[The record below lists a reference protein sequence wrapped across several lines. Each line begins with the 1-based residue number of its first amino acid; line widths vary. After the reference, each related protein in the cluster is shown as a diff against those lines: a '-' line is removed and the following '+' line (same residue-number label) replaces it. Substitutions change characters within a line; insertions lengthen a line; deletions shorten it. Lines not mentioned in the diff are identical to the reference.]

1 MRALVLKAPKTLAV
15 MDVPEMK
22 PGPGQVILRVSKC
35 GICGSDI
42 RYYCGENPW
51 AKQTLGKEIP
61 NPPNIILGHEFVGV
75 VDEVCD
81 RQDAELLGQRVGV
94 NTFITCGRCSFCKS
108 GRENLCPNTR
118 HLGHGQGWGKMDFY
132 PGGMAER
139 CLAFSSQVYELPE
152 HVTDEQATFLDPM
165 IAALHAVEVGGPKV
179 LDKVAICGAG
189 PIGLLIA
196 QFAKIYGAVQTF
208 ITDVADENIAVAR
221 AVGVDFPLKLS
232 PGEKGPGS
240 PLAEFCEWEPHQT
253 QRDAFGSPSHFRE
266 LVMDQT
272 RGAGV
277 DLVFD
282 TVGTTQTI
290 QESLGL
296 LKKGGTL
303 VLMATKEEDIRF
315 PALLLSAERTIKTSS
330 NALYTDFPRAIEC
343 LATGKIRVDPLITHR
358 FALTQALEAFQT
370 ACNKSRTGAIKI
382 VLDCQS

>member
-1 MRALVLKAPKTLAV
+1 MRALVLKAPRSLAV
-15 MDVPEMK
+15 TEVPEMK
-22 PGPGQVILRVSKC
+22 PGPGQVVLRVSKC

-42 RYYCGENPW
+42 RYFCGENPW
-51 AKQTLGKEIP
+51 AKQTLGKEVP

-81 RQDAELLGQRVGV
+81 DRDAELLGQRVGV
-94 NTFITCGRCSFCKS
+94 NTFITCGRCVFCKS
-108 GRENLCPNTR
+108 GQENLCPNTK
-118 HLGHGQGWGKMDFY
+118 HLGHGQGWGKMEFY

-139 CLAFSSQVYELPE
+139 CPAFSSQVYELPP

-165 IAALHAVEVGGPKV
+165 IAALHAVDVGRPKV

-196 QFAKIYGAVQTF
+196 QFVKVYGAVRTF

-221 AVGVDFPLKLS
+221 TVGVDFPLRLS
-232 PGEKGPGS
+232 TNQNS
-240 PLAEFCEWEPHQT
+240 
-253 QRDAFGSPSHFRE
+253 FRE

-272 RGAGV
+272 GGAGV

-282 TVGTTQTI
+282 TVGTTETI

-303 VLMATKEEDIRF
+303 VLMATKEADLRF
-315 PALLLSAERTIKTSS
+315 PALLLSAERTIRTSS
-330 NALYTDFPRAIEC
+330 NAMYTDFPRAIEC
-343 LATGKIRVDPLITHR
+343 LATGKIQVDPLITHR
-358 FALTQALEAFQT
+358 FALTHALEAFQT
-370 ACNKSRTGAIKI
+370 ACNKSQTGAIKI
-382 VLDCQS
+382 ILDCQS

>member
-1 MRALVLKAPKTLAV
+1 
-15 MDVPEMK
+15 MDVPAPR

-42 RYYCGENPW
+42 RYFCGENPW

-75 VDEVCD
+75 VDEVRDD
-81 RQDAELLGQRVGV
+81 RDAELLGQRVAV
-94 NTFITCGRCSFCKS
+94 NTFITCGRCSFCQS
-108 GRENLCPNTR
+108 GRENLCPNTK
-118 HLGHGQGWGKMDFY
+118 HLGHGQGWGKMEFY

-139 CLAFSSQVYELPE
+139 CPAFGSQVYALPE

-165 IAALHAVEVGGPKV
+165 IAALHAVEVGQPKV
-179 LDKVAICGAG
+179 LDRVAICGAG

-196 QFAKIYGAVQTF
+196 QFAKVYGAVQTF
-208 ITDVADENIAVAR
+208 ITDVAEENIAVAR
-221 AVGVDFPLKLS
+221 AVGVDFPLKL
-232 PGEKGPGS
+232 PAGES
-240 PLAEFCEWEPHQT
+240 
-253 QRDAFGSPSHFRE
+253 RFRE

-315 PALLLSAERTIKTSS
+315 PALLLSAERTIRTSS
-330 NALYTDFPRAIEC
+330 NALYADFPRAVEF
-343 LATGKIRVDPLITHR
+343 LAPGKIQVDPLITHR
-358 FALTQALEAFQT
+358 FALTHALEAFQT
-370 ACNKSRTGAIKI
+370 ACNKSQTGAIKI
-382 VLDCQS
+382 ILDCQS

>member
-1 MRALVLKAPKTLAV
+1 MRALVLKAPRTLAV
-15 MDVPEMK
+15 MEVPEMK

-42 RYYCGENPW
+42 RYFSGENPW
-51 AKQTLGKEIP
+51 AKQTLGREIP

-75 VDEVCD
+75 VDEVGEE
-81 RQDAELLGQRVGV
+81 RDAELLGQRVGV
-94 NTFITCGRCSFCKS
+94 NTFITCGRCSFCRS
-108 GRENLCPNTR
+108 GQENLCPHTK
-118 HLGHGQGWGKMDFY
+118 HLGHGQGWGQMAFY
-132 PGGMAER
+132 PGGMAQR
-139 CLAFSSQVYELPE
+139 CLAFAGQVYELPPQ
-152 HVTDEQATFLDPM
+152 VTDEQATFLDPM
-165 IAALHAVEVGGPKV
+165 IAALHAVEVGRPEV

-196 QFAKIYGAVQTF
+196 QFAKVYGAVQTF
-208 ITDVADENIAVAR
+208 ITDVAEENVAVAR

-232 PGEKGPGS
+232 ADES
-240 PLAEFCEWEPHQT
+240 
-253 QRDAFGSPSHFRE
+253 RFRE

-282 TVGTTQTI
+282 TVGTTETI

-303 VLMATKEEDIRF
+303 VLMATKEKDIRF
-315 PALLLSAERTIKTSS
+315 PALLLSAERTLKTSS
-330 NALYTDFPRAIEC
+330 NAMYTDFPRALEC
-343 LATGKIRVDPLITHR
+343 LATGKIQVDPLITHR
-358 FALTQALEAFQT
+358 FALTHALDAFET

-382 VLDCQS
+382 ILDCQS

>member
-1 MRALVLKAPKTLAV
+1 MRALVLQAPGSLAV
-15 MDVPEMK
+15 MDVPAMR

-42 RYYCGENPW
+42 RYFAGENPW

-75 VDEVCD
+75 VDEVAEE
-81 RQDAELLGQRVGV
+81 RDAGLLGKRVGV
-94 NTFITCGRCSFCKS
+94 NTFITCGQCSFCRS

-118 HLGHGQGWGKMDFY
+118 HLGHGQGWGKMEFY

-152 HVTDEQATFLDPM
+152 QVTDEQATFLDPM
-165 IAALHAVEVGGPKV
+165 IAALHAVEVGRPRV

-196 QFAKIYGAVQTF
+196 QFAKLYGAVQTF
-208 ITDVADENIAVAR
+208 ITDVAEENIAVAR
-221 AVGVDFPLKLS
+221 TVGVDFPLKLS
-232 PGEKGPGS
+232 PGENR
-240 PLAEFCEWEPHQT
+240 L
-253 QRDAFGSPSHFRE
+253 RE
-266 LVMDQT
+266 MVIDRTHGL
-272 RGAGV
+272 GV

-282 TVGTTQTI
+282 TVGTTETI

-303 VLMATKEEDIRF
+303 VLMATKEQDLRF

-343 LATGKIRVDPLITHR
+343 LATGRVRVDPLITHR
-358 FALTQALEAFQT
+358 FALTRALDAFET

-382 VLDCQS
+382 ILDCQS

>member
-15 MDVPEMK
+15 MNVPEMK
-22 PGPGQVILRVSKC
+22 PGPGQVVLRVSKC

-42 RYYCGENPW
+42 RYFCGENPW

-75 VDEVCD
+75 VDEVCED
-81 RQDAELLGQRVGV
+81 RDAELLGKRVGV
-94 NTFITCGRCSFCKS
+94 NTFITCGRCLFCKS
-108 GRENLCPNTR
+108 GRENLCPNTK
-118 HLGHGQGWGKMDFY
+118 HLGHGQGWGKMEFY

-139 CLAFSSQVYELPE
+139 CLAFSSQVYELPP

-165 IAALHAVEVGGPKV
+165 IAALHAVDVGRPKV
-179 LDKVAICGAG
+179 LDKVAVCGAG

-196 QFAKIYGAVQTF
+196 QFAKVYGAVQTF
-208 ITDVADENIAVAR
+208 ITDVAAENIAVAR
-221 AVGVDFPLKLS
+221 AVGVDFPLKLAT
-232 PGEKGPGS
+232 GPN
-240 PLAEFCEWEPHQT
+240 
-253 QRDAFGSPSHFRE
+253 HFRE

-272 RGAGV
+272 RGVGV

-290 QESLGL
+290 QESVGL

-303 VLMATKEEDIRF
+303 VLMATKDEDIRF
-315 PALLLSAERTIKTSS
+315 PALLLSAERTIRTSS
-330 NALYTDFPRAIEC
+330 NAMYTDFPRAIEC

-358 FALTQALEAFQT
+358 FALTHALEAFQT
-370 ACNKSRTGAIKI
+370 ACNKSWTGAIKI
-382 VLDCQS
+382 ILDCQS